1 MERHAS
7 VGVPGLGHWAMRTE
21 RGFHRL
27 VNFSDAVVA
36 IAITLLVL
44 PLVDS
49 ASGIGNT
56 DVHVF
61 LRENW
66 HQIFAFAL
74 SFLVIANFWWAQ
86 HQMFERVRSYNAL
99 LVWAMFLWL
108 FAIVMLPFPT
118 ELLGS
123 TRKTDTTTH
132 AIYVG
137 TILLAAVAGL
147 VQQWIIVRWPE
158 LQDGAHRGEATVDS
172 AAIVTGLLAIALVMT
187 LLPRVGLW
195 GLLILVLERPLQRLA
210 RRRRV
215 RQAG

>member
-1 MERHAS
+1 
-7 VGVPGLGHWAMRTE
+7 MRTE

-86 HQMFERVRSYNAL
+86 HQMLERVRSYNA
-99 LVWAMFLWL
+99 
-108 FAIVMLPFPT
+108 
-118 ELLGS
+118 
-123 TRKTDTTTH
+123 
-132 AIYVG
+132 
-137 TILLAAVAGL
+137 GL
-147 VQQWIIVRWPE
+147 V
-158 LQDGAHRGEATVDS
+158 
-172 AAIVTGLLAIALVMT
+172 
-187 LLPRVGLW
+187 
-195 GLLILVLERPLQRLA
+195 
-210 RRRRV
+210 
-215 RQAG
+215 

>member
-1 MERHAS
+1 
-7 VGVPGLGHWAMRTE
+7 MRTE

-49 ASGIGNT
+49 ASRIGGT

-86 HQMFERVRSYNAL
+86 HQMFEQVRSYNTG
-99 LVWAMFLWL
+99 LVVAMFLWL
-108 FAIVMLPFPT
+108 FAIVILPFPT

-123 TRKTDTTTH
+123 TRRTDTTTH
-132 AIYVG
+132 AVYIG

-147 VQQWIIVRWPE
+147 IQQWIIVRWPE
-158 LQDGAHRGEATVDS
+158 LQDEAHRGEVFVDN
-172 AAIVTGLLAIALVMT
+172 AAIVVGLLAVALLLT
-187 LLPRVGLW
+187 LLLPKVGLW
-195 GLLILVLERPLQRLA
+195 SLLVLVLERPIQQMA
-210 RRRRV
+210 RRGRA

>member
-1 MERHAS
+1 
-7 VGVPGLGHWAMRTE
+7 
-21 RGFHRL
+21 
-27 VNFSDAVVA
+27 
-36 IAITLLVL
+36 
-44 PLVDS
+44 
-49 ASGIGNT
+49 
-56 DVHVF
+56 
-61 LRENW
+61 
-66 HQIFAFAL
+66 
-74 SFLVIANFWWAQ
+74 
-86 HQMFERVRSYNAL
+86 
-99 LVWAMFLWL
+99 MFLWL